1 MVSCFVCYYH
11 EILLKKGNR
20 GFFERVLWKNTQK
33 ALQGIPYRAL
43 RQLPGRLIVELLPE
57 SPVDEIG
64 VCLQKVVGIL
74 NAFGNPFERD
84 DVTNFVSADEVDEF
98 FITDLGIDCHI
109 RYPVLSDCVRAS
121 IDALDPLWRGAH
133 KS

>member
-1 MVSCFVCYYH
+1 MTPMVSCFVCYYH

-64 VCLQKVVGIL
+64 VCLQKVVGLIYCCPAWL
-74 NAFGNPFERD
+74 SSQDIGQMGQDLWGLVRDRKFE
-84 DVTNFVSADEVDEF
+84 TFKIQA
-98 FITDLGIDCHI
+98 
-109 RYPVLSDCVRAS
+109 
-121 IDALDPLWRGAH
+121 
-133 KS
+133 